1 MMWRLIFLALI
12 IWCVIYFFKEY
23 ITKTNSKETRGNEPT
38 NQKNVEDGNK
48 TEDMVQCAT
57 CQVHLPRSEAFLV
70 ANKFYC
76 SKAHIKNK

>member
-23 ITKTNSKETRGNEPT
+23 ITKTNSKETSGNEPT

>member
-1 MMWRLIFLALI
+1 MWRLIFLALI

-23 ITKTNSKETRGNEPT
+23 ITKTNSKETSGNEPT

>member
-1 MMWRLIFLALI
+1 MALI

-23 ITKTNSKETRGNEPT
+23 ITKTNSKETSGNEPT

>member
-23 ITKTNSKETRGNEPT
+23 ITKTNSKETSGNEPT
-38 NQKNVEDGNK
+38 NHKNVEDGNK
-48 TEDMVQCAT
+48 TEDMVQCTT